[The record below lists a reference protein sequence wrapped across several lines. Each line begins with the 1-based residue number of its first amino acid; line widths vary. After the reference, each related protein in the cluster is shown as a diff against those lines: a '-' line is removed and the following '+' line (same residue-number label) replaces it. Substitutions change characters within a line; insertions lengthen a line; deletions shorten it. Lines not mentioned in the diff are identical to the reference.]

1 MPTKCT
7 RDGDAAAGG
16 SARDRHAQHCLVR
29 LPIADKR
36 RMRIGGSAAA
46 PFSVRSPQLLVS
58 SEDELEEEESGAA
71 RKQR

>member
-36 RMRIGGSAAA
+36 RMRIGGSAA

-58 SEDELEEEESGAA
+58 SEDELEEESGAA